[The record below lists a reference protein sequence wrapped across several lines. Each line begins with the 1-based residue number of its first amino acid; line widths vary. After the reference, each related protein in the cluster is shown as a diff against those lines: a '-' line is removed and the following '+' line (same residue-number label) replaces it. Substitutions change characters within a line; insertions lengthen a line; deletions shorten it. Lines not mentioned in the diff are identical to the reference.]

1 VHGVFAVTSEEFI
14 DLANQTSQTEIGA
27 PGQISA
33 SVETFTHKL
42 GHAPNQLWVKINQ
55 LISALF

>member
-1 VHGVFAVTSEEFI
+1 MYGVFVVTSEAII
-14 DLANQTSQTEIGA
+14 DLVNQTGNKEIGA

-33 SVETFTHKL
+33 SVETFTQKL
-42 GHAPNQLWVKINQ
+42 GHAPNQLWAKISL